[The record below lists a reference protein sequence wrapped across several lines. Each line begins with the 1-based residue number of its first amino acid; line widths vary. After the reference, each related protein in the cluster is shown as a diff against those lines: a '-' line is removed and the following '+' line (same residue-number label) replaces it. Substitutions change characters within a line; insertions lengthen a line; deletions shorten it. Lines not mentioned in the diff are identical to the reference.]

1 MRFIPKRIIP
11 PSFVFI
17 ALVISS
23 TLNGQVIVVNQSIN
37 GQVFNVCSEFFID
50 SGGQGGPGYSNNE
63 NVVFTFCPENLGF
76 QTVISFNLFSL
87 STIDTNPLPN
97 QSNADMWSIFDGP
110 DSSAPLLGDYIGNQG
125 QGLIIQATAQNTSG
139 CLTLQFVSNDTGSGG
154 YTGTVSCI
162 NPNAGCMDSLA
173 CNYDSTSN
181 EDDGTCLYPAQSYLT
196 CEGDCLNDEDLNG
209 VCDEIQY
216 SGISSVPQAIS
227 YQAAVRSAQGVP
239 LVNQTIQVRLKIFQ
253 DSISSAPEYIELHE
267 VGTNNLGLF
276 SVFIGE
282 GMSTLGNFRSID
294 WSEGLKFLSVE
305 FNTGSDF
312 QLIGTQQLVSVP
324 YAQHSRTSSTIKNRN
339 LPVFENNSQAING
352 GLTGGDLYR
361 TSNGDLKIVF

>member
-1 MRFIPKRIIP
+1 MRFIPTRIIL
-11 PSFVFI
+11 PSFLFI

-23 TLNGQVIVVNQSIN
+23 TLNGQVIVVNQSID

-63 NVVFTFCPENLGF
+63 NVVFTFCPDNPGY
-76 QTVISFNLFSL
+76 QTAIYFSLFSL

-97 QSNADMWSIFDGP
+97 QSNADVWSIFDGP
-110 DSSAPLLGDYIGNQG
+110 TSSTPLIGDYIGDQG
-125 QGLIIQATAQNTSG
+125 QGLIIQATEQNASG
-139 CLTLQFVSNDTGSGG
+139 CLTLQFSSNDAGTGM
-154 YTGTVSCI
+154 YVGTVSCI

-173 CNYDSTSN
+173 CNYDSSAN
-181 EDDGTCLYPAQSYLT
+181 EDNGTCIYPTQSYLT
-196 CEGDCLNDEDLNG
+196 CEGDCFNDEDLNG

-216 SGISSVPQAIS
+216 SGINSVPQAIS

-253 DSISSAPEYIELHE
+253 DSISSDSEYIELHE

-282 GMSTLGNFRSID
+282 GMATLGDFRNID
-294 WSEGLKFLSVE
+294 WTNGLKFLSVE

-312 QLIGTQQLVSVP
+312 QLIGTQQLISVP
-324 YAQHSRTSSTIKNRN
+324 YAQHSRTSSTIKNRS
-339 LPVFENNSQAING
+339 LPVFENNGEAING

-361 TSNGDLKIVF
+361 TSNGDLKVVF